1 MTDESR
7 HTMSAEGTNIMRY
20 EKIGRKAVALLAVL
34 LLLPACSDLSSPNF
48 NSEDLSS
55 LTENPTRS
63 NVNAATQGMLIT
75 YSGYHAAPNG
85 YLVLLGTLG
94 RNAYNLDIADPRFVT
109 GVLSSPLNASSPAF
123 GGNFWPQP
131 YSNVQ
136 AAARILQA
144 VDALPSDQMAD
155 AEKEGVRGFVK
166 TIKALELLTVVN
178 TRDTNCDG
186 NLGCPVVAPEDP
198 GQLAPAVTKQA
209 VYDEIIGL
217 LGQARGHLASA
228 GGSFPF
234 QLPGGFA
241 GFDTPSTFMEANWAI
256 EARVRVYRAEVP
268 GLDATAEYTAALTAL
283 SSSFVD
289 STASMDLG
297 IHHSYGS
304 GSGDIQNSLFQP
316 SNSPNLRAHPS
327 VVADAETDGS
337 GDLDARVVEKTR
349 PVSFRQFQGVGS
361 DIGFDLYNGL
371 EASIPIITNEEL
383 VLLRA
388 EANIGLN
395 QLAAADEDIN
405 FIRTAVAGLPT
416 KDVAGMTQSQAL
428 DALLYEK
435 RYSLLLEGGHRWI
448 DLRRYGLLD
457 RVPLDEPSHVR
468 NAQFPIPINERLA
481 REG

>member
-7 HTMSAEGTNIMRY
+7 QAMPAEGTNIMRY
-20 EKIGRKAVALLAVL
+20 EEISRNAAALLAAL

-48 NSEDLSS
+48 NAEDLSN
-55 LTENPTRS
+55 LTENPTRA

-109 GVLSSPLNASSPAF
+109 GVLASPLSASSPAF

-136 AAARILQA
+136 AASRILQA
-144 VDALPSDQMAD
+144 VDALPTDEMTD
-155 AEKEGVRGFVK
+155 AEKEGIRGFVK

-178 TRDTNCDG
+178 TRDVNCDG
-186 NLGCPVVAPEDP
+186 NLGCPVEAPADP
-198 GQLAPAVTKQA
+198 GQLAPAVTKEA
-209 VYDEIIGL
+209 VFDEIISL
-217 LGQARGHLASA
+217 LGEARGHLNSA

-234 QLPGGFA
+234 QLPSGFD
-241 GFDTPSTFMEANWAI
+241 GFDTPATFMEANWAI
-256 EARVRVYRAEVP
+256 EARVRVYRGGEFDDPAEF
-268 GLDATAEYTAALTAL
+268 TAALTAL
-283 SSSFVD
+283 SNSFVD
-289 STASMDLG
+289 TTASMDRG
-297 IHHSYGS
+297 IYHSYGS
-304 GSGDIQNSLFQP
+304 GSGDTPNSLFQP
-316 SNSPNLRAHPS
+316 SSSPNLRAHPS
-327 VVADAETDGS
+327 VVGDAETDGS
-337 GDLDARVVEKTR
+337 GNPDARVVEKTR
-349 PVSFRQFQGVGS
+349 PVTFRQFQGVGS

-371 EASIPIITNEEL
+371 EAPIPIITNEEL

-388 EANIGLN
+388 EANIGLGN
-395 QLAAADEDIN
+395 LAAADDDIN
-405 FIRTAVAGLPT
+405 FIRTNVAELPE
-416 KDVAGMTQSQAL
+416 KDVSSMTQSQAL

-457 RVPLDEPSHVR
+457 RVPLDDPTHVR

-481 REG
+481 REGGS